1 MASGGPL
8 ARTLLVAC
16 PFLCVQAISGQRLAY
31 HNERPIQELNGA
43 PGGVYSATLTYD
55 ERYMVFT
62 KLRALWETRRAN
74 RDSKWGTPTNLSQLG
89 AVALYP
95 SLSSDG
101 LELFFCANTIK
112 NQIGAHDLMV
122 STRTSLTAAWGAPSN
137 LGVPVNGPAISNGV
151 SSVTQDGLT
160 LFFESNRLGNWQIF
174 TATRTA
180 RGKPWGGVSR
190 FGPTAGSSEDAAPMT
205 DANGRELWFFRY
217 QRVPRIASMM
227 YVYLDD
233 ATQKWTAPKPFVDL
247 SGFGTGWKRGITGRI
262 YYDRWIGPGQGG
274 LYIADPIAPTSRPEN
289 SIDGYTVVACQNCD
303 VPMWW
308 ARRYTWPLGNRISLP
323 IFYSRASKSPITSL
337 LLLSPT
343 SLAQPAT
350 IPVARNQLVVSPLG
364 LAVVPF
370 AFSGNL
376 GELRFTVPRLAQLKG
391 ATLWF
396 QHLWLDSSPAPLA
409 AFSEPGRAV
418 LR

>member
-1 MASGGPL
+1 M
-8 ARTLLVAC
+8 
-16 PFLCVQAISGQRLAY
+16 F

-43 PGGVYSATLTYD
+43 PGGVYGATLTHD
-55 ERYMVFT
+55 EQYMVFT
-62 KLRALWETRRAN
+62 KLRTLWETKRAN

-112 NQIGAHDLMV
+112 NQIGALDLMV
-122 STRTSLTAAWGAPSN
+122 ATRTSLAAAWGAPSN
-137 LGVPVNGPAISNGV
+137 LGTPVNGPGISNGC
-151 SSVTQDGLT
+151 SAISQDGRT
-160 LFFESNRLGNWQIF
+160 LFFESDRLANWQIF

-180 RGKPWGGVSR
+180 RGKPWGSVRR
-190 FGPTAGSSEDAAPMT
+190 FAPTASPYNDVAPMT
-205 DANGRELWFFRY
+205 SANGLELWFIRFNS
-217 QRVPRIASMM
+217 VPKIDAVM
-227 YVYLDD
+227 YTYFDD
-233 ATQKWTAPKPFVDL
+233 RTQQWVSPRAVQDPV
-247 SGFGTGWKRGITGRI
+247 GYGHGWKRGITGRI
-262 YYDRWIGPGQGG
+262 YYERWIGPGQGG